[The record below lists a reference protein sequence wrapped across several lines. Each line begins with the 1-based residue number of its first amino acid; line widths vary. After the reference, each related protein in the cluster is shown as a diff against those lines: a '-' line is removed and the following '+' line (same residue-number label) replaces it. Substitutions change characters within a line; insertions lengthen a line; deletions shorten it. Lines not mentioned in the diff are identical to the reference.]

1 MPHPT
6 TTAAAVLAL
15 CAAALV
21 PLAVQ
26 AQTAEPK
33 IATRDELR
41 VCMNAEADLLK
52 QREAIDARIQ
62 QNNAENAAIK
72 TEADELAQEKTRAEQ
87 STMPMARDRFER
99 KVRQHNARV
108 DASRAKSEA
117 ARGELETLK
126 KNLDEHN
133 HKCGGMAFKPEDK
146 AAILKE
152 REGK

>member
-1 MPHPT
+1 MPLPR
-6 TTAAAVLAL
+6 TTAAVAAL
-15 CAAALV
+15 CAAAFV

-72 TEADELAQEKTRAEQ
+72 SEADELAQEKTRVEQ

-117 ARGELETLK
+117 ARAELETLK

-133 HKCGGMAFKPEDK
+133 HQCGGMAFRPEDK